1 MIMAG
6 RVAQVGAAA
15 HAAGEI
21 VSGAAV
27 PWPPRLGLIEVNR
40 AGQVP
45 HGLAG
50 GVTEPCPAGHVDHFL
65 PAEWHR
71 DHRISLSSLG
81 MPGFSG
87 YPAGVT
93 LDSALMMR
101 SAASPPRVSV
111 RFPSNFMAKR
121 ILARRFSPC
130 LTANCMSAGEL
141 PMRCK
146 KARPSA

>member
-1 MIMAG
+1 MASLAAS
-6 RVAQVGAAA
+6 RSPALRNMVA
-15 HAAGEI
+15 I
-21 VSGAAV
+21 S
-27 PWPPRLGLIEVNR
+27 
-40 AGQVP
+40 
-45 HGLAG
+45 
-50 GVTEPCPAGHVDHFL
+50 L
-65 PAEWHR
+65 PAELHR
-71 DHRISLSSLG
+71 DHRIVSFLAG

-93 LDSALMMR
+93 LDNALMMR

-130 LTANCMSAGEL
+130 LMANCMSAGEL

-146 KARPSA
+146 KARPRA